1 MTRRS
6 EKCGLDD
13 PLTTAEIQDIAERK
27 MIPSAWDYFARAADE
42 ERALERN
49 SSAFNRVNTDA
60 TLLGHTYSMPAG
72 VAPTAR
78 QKLAGGNG
86 EIDTS
91 RVTAKMNLN
100 MTLSAGSSTPMED
113 VADAR
118 EKSERSPPLWV
129 QVYLQTDVSK
139 SVQWIKRAEAAGC
152 TALVLT
158 VDTPILGNRLSE
170 RRSLLAEKELS
181 TKPIASAATVN
192 RILMDARTKQE
203 AKDIADSAGGALI
216 NSALSWETT
225 IPFLRSVSSMKI
237 LVKGIMSP
245 EDARLA
251 VDYGVDGIVV
261 SNHGGRQLDCVPA
274 TLELLPQIAE
284 AVAGKIPVILD
295 GGVRRGSDVFK
306 AIALGADFVL
316 VGRPVLWGLAYD
328 GENGVS
334 AVLNILER
342 ELSQTMALAGVS
354 SVSEIGRSYLGV
366 TREDGFG
373 IQRL

>member
-1 MTRRS
+1 M
-6 EKCGLDD
+6 D
-13 PLTTAEIQDIAERK
+13 
-27 MIPSAWDYFARAADE
+27 
-42 ERALERN
+42 
-49 SSAFNRVNTDA
+49 
-60 TLLGHTYSMPAG
+60 
-72 VAPTAR
+72 
-78 QKLAGGNG
+78 
-86 EIDTS
+86 
-91 RVTAKMNLN
+91 
-100 MTLSAGSSTPMED
+100 
-113 VADAR
+113 
-118 EKSERSPPLWV
+118 
-129 QVYLQTDVSK
+129 QTC
-139 SVQWIKRAEAAGC
+139 RG
-152 TALVLT
+152 
-158 VDTPILGNRLSE
+158 LSE

-216 NSALSWETT
+216 NSALTWETT
-225 IPFLRSVSSMKI
+225 LPFLRSVSSMKI

-354 SVSEIGRSYLGV
+354 SISEIGRSYLGV